1 MAEELKA
8 LSDLESK
15 FAKFHEMSDLITL
28 IKGKT
33 DEINRYNKSSAGNDD
48 IGKQYHENVDRP
60 TEGVIKLFSRVSEVL
75 DSAGQGG
82 RNASQILNDADHD
95 ASGQA

>member
-1 MAEELKA
+1 MAEKLTA

-15 FAKFHEMSDLITL
+15 FSKFHEMSDLIST

-33 DEINRYNKSSAGNDD
+33 DEINKYNKSSAGNDE
-48 IGKQYHENVDRP
+48 IGKQYHENVDKP
-60 TEGVIKLFSRVSEVL
+60 TEGIIKLFAKVSEVL

-82 RNASQILNDADHD
+82 KAAAKIFNDADHD
-95 ASGQA
+95 ASAQA